1 MIKQLHTAIKISAL
15 LLTATAFPIYGHNKD
30 KEFYIQTGYN
40 SALSGGEIGI
50 GGFIHGFNIEGNF
63 LAALS
68 ESERI
73 YWNDHSGTSM
83 PFAAT
88 YRPFGCNLKVGY
100 SIRLGKRFRI
110 TPQIGMQYMT
120 LKETPAETGIA
131 DDDIWPSPCDK
142 AADNSNA
149 LSGSAGV
156 RVSFSILKNVGI
168 SVSPQY
174 ILKVSQT
181 EGFRD
186 LSEVS
191 DKIKKSGEG
200 FGCSINLNVSF

>member
-1 MIKQLHTAIKISAL
+1 MIKQLQTAIYAL
-15 LLTATAFPIYGHNKD
+15 LLTATAFPMYGHNKD

-40 SALSGGEIGI
+40 SSLPGGEIGI

-63 LAALS
+63 LAGLS

-88 YRPFGCNLKVGY
+88 YRPLGCNLKVGY
-100 SIRLGKRFRI
+100 SIRLGERFRI
-110 TPQIGMQYMT
+110 TPQIGMQYII
-120 LKETPAETGIA
+120 LKETPAEIEEANDYTE
-131 DDDIWPSPCDK
+131 WPAQYDR
-142 AADNSNA
+142 AADNSNTLGA
-149 LSGSAGV
+149 SAGV
-156 RVSFSILKNVGI
+156 RVSFSILKNIGI

-174 ILKVSQT
+174 TLKVSQT
-181 EGFRD
+181 EGYRD

-191 DKIKKSGEG
+191 DKIKKYGEG
-200 FGCSINLNVSF
+200 FGCSINLNITF